1 MTRQH
6 ICTNTNHIFPYI
18 YKWFFSFQNNYIFTW
33 GNSWTKDLIVDPNT
47 RPYGF
52 PPALS
57 VALHKGTT
65 MVPAYKRDDP
75 LCRWM
80 FMSCTPD
87 HTLSIQWLP
96 GSNGQMDWRISSLTD
111 GYIDGV
117 NKTRR
122 VRTPHLSQ
130 SETKLQG
137 DLWTMISIQK
147 WRKGMPPW
155 QGRREKKEDK
165 RKAKHLRTIILM
177 TLNYVK

>member
-6 ICTNTNHIFPYI
+6 ICMNTNHIFPYI

-33 GNSWTKDLIVDPNT
+33 GNLWMKDLIVDPNT

-52 PPALS
+52 PPALW

-65 MVPAYKRDDP
+65 MVSAYECDDP

-87 HTLSIQWLP
+87 HTLSIQQLP
-96 GSNGQMDWRISSLTD
+96 GSNGQVDWRISSLTD
-111 GYIDGV
+111 GYMDRV

-122 VRTPHLSQ
+122 VR
-130 SETKLQG
+130 
-137 DLWTMISIQK
+137 D
-147 WRKGMPPW
+147 PPP
-155 QGRREKKEDK
+155 KP
-165 RKAKHLRTIILM
+165 
-177 TLNYVK
+177 V